1 MRLLATLFVVCTGLL
16 IGACGGMPKPEIEA
30 VTPRADATHVRA
42 VVAAT
47 NYDEA
52 WDKEN
57 LRLRCHQVWLND
69 DGVPTNKEQVFEAGY
84 GDTTGGKRGT
94 LKMKEADG
102 DSTSTVRLG
111 FELVS
116 GENAVNENVSAG
128 TTIEWKLDSSY
139 NNQDIMFVAV
149 ISRKTKNNYKIDV
162 LYALNPETGD
172 LEQVLPSNDEE

>member
-1 MRLLATLFVVCTGLL
+1 MRLLATLFFVC
-16 IGACGGMPKPEIEA
+16 IGAVLAGCGGMPKPEIESVA
-30 VTPRADATHVRA
+30 PRADATHVRA
-42 VVAAT
+42 VLAAT
-47 NYDEA
+47 NYDES

-57 LRLRCHQVWLND
+57 LRLRCHQIWLND

-84 GDTTGGKRGT
+84 NDHAGARRGT

-102 DSTSTVRLG
+102 DSTSRVRLG

-116 GENAVNENVSAG
+116 GENAATENISAG
-128 TTIEWKLDSSY
+128 TTIEWNLSSSY
-139 NNQDIMFVAV
+139 NNKDIVFVAV

-162 LYALNPETGD
+162 LYALNPETGE